1 MTEQWYP
8 HLTVATIIEKDGKFL
23 IVKELSDG
31 QVVLNQPAGHVDEN
45 ETLFEAATRETL
57 EETGWHVKIDALVG
71 FYMYTSPNN
80 GTTYFRAL
88 FAATAL
94 KQEPDY
100 RLDEGI
106 IEAQWLSL
114 EDIRQQTEILRSPM
128 VLQCVEDY
136 LAGRRLPLD
145 CIAHI
150 SC

>member
-1 MTEQWYP
+1 MTELWYP
-8 HLTVATIIEKDGKFL
+8 HLTVATIVESNNKFL

-57 EETGWHVKIDALVG
+57 EETGWHVNVDALIG
-71 FYMYTSPNN
+71 FYMYTSPGN

-94 KQEPDY
+94 EQEPGY
-100 RLDEGI
+100 TLDEGI

-114 EDIRQQTEILRSPM
+114 EDIRQQVAILRSPM

-145 CIAHI
+145 CISHMFR
-150 SC
+150 